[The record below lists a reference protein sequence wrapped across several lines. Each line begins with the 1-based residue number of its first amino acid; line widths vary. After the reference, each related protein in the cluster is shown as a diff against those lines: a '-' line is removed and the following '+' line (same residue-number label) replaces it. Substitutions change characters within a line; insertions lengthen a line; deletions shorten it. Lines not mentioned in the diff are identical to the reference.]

1 MFLKNFMTV
10 PISVTAFTK
19 QFLKKSLMV
28 LVVSDTV
35 ITLIQLWFHAFLT
48 SFMMPMKDF
57 IR

>member
-1 MFLKNFMTV
+1 MTV

-35 ITLIQLWFHAFLT
+35 ITLIQLLFDSMHFLLH
-48 SFMMPMKDF
+48 S
-57 IR
+57 